1 MTHRKPIGARGSS
14 DYGSECRGGFRGP
27 RRASRRKMQPPGVQ
41 DGEEML
47 PEGFELI
54 P

>member
-1 MTHRKPIGARGSS
+1 MDPSAAGAFVGLVV
-14 DYGSECRGGFRGP
+14 
-27 RRASRRKMQPPGVQ
+27 RRAGKMQPPGVQ